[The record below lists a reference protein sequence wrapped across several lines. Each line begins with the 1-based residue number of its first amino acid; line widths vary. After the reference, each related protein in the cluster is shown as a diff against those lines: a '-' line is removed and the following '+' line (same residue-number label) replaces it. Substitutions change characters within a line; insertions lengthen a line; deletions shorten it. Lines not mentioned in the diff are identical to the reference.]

1 MDTWPDEQLMKYKVN
16 NSKMEALAI
25 AVIMVILST
34 TTMGALSLVPSNVF
48 AASDKQEE
56 TNTEVEESDNE
67 GNDEQNADTE
77 SESETEETETE
88 ADSDTETEETEV
100 NEEQEQEEVVED
112 NEDTEN
118 GDTSNTNDIATLE
131 SAASDNPNGNDH
143 VPGDNEQPN
152 RVGSHDDQTSGEG
165 ANAGGTA
172 TDPTIPGADGLVE
185 EDGVTLDEVTANCF
199 GKVISHEAQEHKD
212 PESGEGT
219 LGEHSSDPV
228 PEIPGNETPRQGI
241 GNQDQGHPAAH
252 GAFNSNFDDD
262 DAENV
267 NENCD
272 PNN

>member
-1 MDTWPDEQLMKYKVN
+1 MDTLSDELMKYKAI

-56 TNTEVEESDNE
+56 SDNE
-67 GNDEQNADTE
+67 GNDEKNADTE
-77 SESETEETETE
+77 SES
-88 ADSDTETEETEV
+88 DTDDTDTEV
-100 NEEQEQEEVVED
+100 NEEQEQEEVVEND
-112 NEDTEN
+112 EDTEN
-118 GDTSNTNDIATLE
+118 GDTSNTNNIATIE

-143 VPGDNEQPN
+143 VPGDNEQPD

-165 ANAGGTA
+165 ANAGGTV
-172 TDPTIPGADGLVE
+172 TDPTIPGAGGLVE
-185 EDGVTLDEVTANCF
+185 EDGVTLEEVTANCF
-199 GKVISHEAQEHKD
+199 GKVIEHEAQEHKD
-212 PESGEGT
+212 PESGEDT